1 MVSTSASLP
10 RCVTNPLGAEKPPK
24 WRRWGTQS
32 VVSSQQ
38 DTTLARHNGW
48 MRVSVRVKPGA
59 SRPKVGGQYG
69 DGSDGQGPVLIVSV
83 APRAVDGA
91 ATEAALL
98 AVAKAFDLRRADVG
112 LVSGMTSRTKVLELV
127 GGDQDL
133 STRLAQLLSS

>member
-1 MVSTSASLP
+1 
-10 RCVTNPLGAEKPPK
+10 
-24 WRRWGTQS
+24 
-32 VVSSQQ
+32 
-38 DTTLARHNGW
+38 

-69 DGSDGQGPVLIVSV
+69 DGSDGQEPVLIVSV

-112 LVSGMTSRTKVLELV
+112 LVSGLTSRTKVIELR
-127 GGDQDL
+127 GEQPGL
-133 STRLAQLLSS
+133 AARLAQLLSS